1 MKRSTSSSPA
11 YTVAVEWWYNNGS
24 CTVVCNVIYPSSETE
39 DTKYYPINKF
49 HAHIYML
56 MRLKKK
62 FWRKSLFA
70 NILSAGTKYYK
81 QHRKTTTQKAMT
93 FDSYIKL
100 MT

>member
-1 MKRSTSSSPA
+1 
-11 YTVAVEWWYNNGS
+11 
-24 CTVVCNVIYPSSETE
+24 
-39 DTKYYPINKF
+39 
-49 HAHIYML
+49 
-56 MRLKKK
+56 MRLKKN
-62 FWRKSLFA
+62 SGENLFA